1 MLSHNFIYS
10 LFSLLLTLIGV
21 SAIYI
26 FLMADFLA
34 VVNLIIAVGGLIF
47 LFIFGRVLTD
57 RLLIVKSSTN
67 TVRKYF
73 SAGIALIVFLLISK
87 VILITPWETNIPKP
101 TNGTIVEFA
110 ELLISKYLLH
120 FELLS
125 VLLLLVLVVD
135 VFLNGRKWE

>member
-1 MLSHNFIYS
+1 MRLVP
-10 LFSLLLTLIGV
+10 V

-34 VVNLIIAVGGLIF
+34 IVNLIIAGGGLIF

-57 RLLIVKSSTN
+57 RLLSVKSNTN

-73 SAGIALIVFLLISK
+73 SAGIAVIVFLLISK
-87 VILITPWETNIPKP
+87 MIVVNPWETNIPKP

-125 VLLLLVLVVD
+125 VLLLSVLVVA
-135 VFLNGRKWE
+135 VFLNRRKW